1 MESTQMAFFR
11 RAPSMSHVSRFFIT
25 ILVSFLLATTVS
37 ARGLDLPETFDGLGA
52 AVHSYDAPS
61 GRTLAYIDHG
71 DPYDH
76 TLVFLGGWG
85 TSVRVFNLL
94 EFARTMREKL
104 GIRVISVERNGFGQT
119 AFDPSLGFDD
129 YTQDVEELLTHLG
142 VDKFSIMA
150 ISGGGPYALRI
161 IAAHPERV
169 LSVHMAATITDFG
182 SSSDCSYQGDPEA
195 FRYYSDNPTAWWNW
209 GPDTPTVNQVEG
221 MKETADDDAT
231 RLFYMGG
238 QKGDPAALAHETGLY
253 GCAGAP
259 ENVPDLSAATSPV
272 FIYYGDEDGAISSL
286 PKLLDL
292 FSAVEPTVRIYP
304 GEGHTVQYR
313 HFDQIMVDI
322 VGYRDQLV
330 VCEGKGHGHKGKQKT
345 RLMKEKDAM
354 KKLEQ
359 GKVTLGMCAW
369 R

>member
-1 MESTQMAFFR
+1 MN
-11 RAPSMSHVSRFFIT
+11 HVTRLLVT
-25 ILVSFLLATTVS
+25 ILASFFLTTT
-37 ARGLDLPETFDGLGA
+37 AIAKNLDLPETFDGLGP

-71 DPYDH
+71 DPYGH
-76 TLVFLGGWG
+76 ALVFLGGWG

-94 EFARTMREKL
+94 EFARTMRETL
-104 GIRVISVERNGFGQT
+104 GIRVISVERNGLGQT
-119 AFDPSLGFDD
+119 AFDPSLGFAD

-142 VDKFSIMA
+142 VNQFSIMA

-161 IAAHPERV
+161 IAADPDRV

-182 SSSDCSYQGDPEA
+182 ASSDCNYQGDPED
-195 FRYYSDNPTAWWNW
+195 FRYYSDNPTAWWGW

-238 QKGDPAALAHETGLY
+238 QQGDPAALAHETGLY

-259 ENVPDLSAATSPV
+259 ENEPDVSTVTAPV
-272 FIYYGDEDGAISSL
+272 FIYYGEEDSAIAAL
-286 PKLLDL
+286 PKLLEL
-292 FSAVEPTVRIYP
+292 FSGVEPTVRLYP
-304 GEGHTVQYR
+304 EEGHTVQYR
-313 HFDQIMVDI
+313 HFDQIMIDI
-322 VGYRDQLV
+322 VGYKDQLV
-330 VCEGKGHGHKGKQKT
+330 VCEQKGHDHKAKLKT
-345 RLMKEKDAM
+345 RLMKEKDAN